1 MGLKEVG
8 FAFNKVNKYK
18 SMMKNP
24 STYVDV
30 VTKAKGNEC
39 FGTGLLMPK
48 HKLLAYV
55 VAWIITLRGS
65 NHAQLTEEDLL
76 LISLMQRKLKINW
89 VNIIIDIMLKTKRID
104 SSKYP
109 YVVLISRIIDYFGVD
124 NQEEVFGFVE
134 AEFEVKTKSLEA
146 KRVHQV

>member
-1 MGLKEVG
+1 MLE
-8 FAFNKVNKYK
+8 
-18 SMMKNP
+18 
-24 STYVDV
+24 
-30 VTKAKGNEC
+30 
-39 FGTGLLMPK
+39 